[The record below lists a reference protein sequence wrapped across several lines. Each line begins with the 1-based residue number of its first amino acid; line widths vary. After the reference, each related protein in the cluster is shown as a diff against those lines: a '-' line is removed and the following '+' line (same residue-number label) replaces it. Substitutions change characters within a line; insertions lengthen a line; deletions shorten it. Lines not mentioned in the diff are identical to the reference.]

1 MLSIHLPFVLPVK
14 IILDFY
20 NLYNQNALTL
30 LFNLTLL
37 TQTNKTNFFSTV
49 HLTKKSKKQKQEI
62 YVKLSI
68 IIVSEENQNEYK

>member
-37 TQTNKTNFFSTV
+37 TQTNITNFFFYRTSNQEE
-49 HLTKKSKKQKQEI
+49 QKAKTGDLCKAI
-62 YVKLSI
+62 YNNCV
-68 IIVSEENQNEYK
+68 